1 MLTEL
6 FTLGV
11 EDDVADNS
19 EDDHSGL
26 ALTAAATVEATRA
39 GNSSGQDENAPDQA
53 AARSSGTHLLETIR
67 VWIRVS
73 VLERRVQVSAFSAIK
88 QTAFRTVHACNLL
101 YSIMVVQSMQLSCT
115 YAAIVQLI
123 CAPLQHRPDY
133 QQPEVWR
140 LVRRQAATAAVRSP
154 RRPKLWKLSFAR

>member
-88 QTAFRTVHACNLL
+88 QTAFRTICMQPTLFNNGS
-101 YSIMVVQSMQLSCT
+101 SIDAIIMYIRSDSST
-115 YAAIVQLI
+115 YLR
-123 CAPLQHRPDY
+123 PL
-133 QQPEVWR
+133 
-140 LVRRQAATAAVRSP
+140 ATP
-154 RRPKLWKLSFAR
+154 T